1 VRTLRALPLTLVSLC
16 LLALSTAA
24 AHAATLDGG
33 IGFGGIF
40 VPSGGATLVTA
51 TGIDITLAVVTAT
64 AGDFVPA
71 AGASAAFSHLN
82 FAPPNTPI
90 EPLWTV
96 IVGPTTY
103 AFDLSDVTVDLQTVA
118 ELNLSG
124 NGTLMATGFDD
135 TAGEWTFSGQEGN
148 VFFTFSAITSVP
160 VPEPGTGLL
169 VGLGLAGLGVGR
181 RR

>member
-16 LLALSTAA
+16 LLVLSTATAQA
-24 AHAATLDGG
+24 ASLSGG
-33 IGFGGIF
+33 IGFGGLF
-40 VPSGGATLVTA
+40 TPSGGATLDTA
-51 TGIDITLAVVTAT
+51 TGIDITFATVTAT

-71 AGASAAFSHLN
+71 AGAAATFSHLN

-96 IVGPTTY
+96 AVGATTY
-103 AFDLSDVTVDLQTVA
+103 SFDLSGLNVDLQTAAV
-118 ELNLSG
+118 LNLSG
-124 NGTLMATGFDD
+124 DGTLMATGFDN

-160 VPEPGTGLL
+160 IPEPGTALLLGLGL
-169 VGLGLAGLGVGR
+169 VGLGVER

>member
-1 VRTLRALPLTLVSLC
+1 MRTLRALPLTLMSLC
-16 LLALSTAA
+16 LLGLSTATVQ
-24 AHAATLDGG
+24 AATLDGG
-33 IGFGGIF
+33 IGFGGVF
-40 VPSGGATLVTA
+40 ATSGGATLDTA
-51 TGIDITLAVVTAT
+51 TGIDISLAIVTTA

-71 AGASAAFSHLN
+71 VGATASFSHLN

-96 IVGPTTY
+96 TVGPTTY
-103 AFDLSDVTVDLQTVA
+103 SFDLSDVTVDLQTAA

-124 NGTLMATGFDD
+124 NGTLMAPGFDD
-135 TAGEWTFSGQEGN
+135 TPGEWTFSGQNGN

-160 VPEPGTGLL
+160 IPEPGTGLL
-169 VGLGLAGLGVGR
+169 LGLGLFGLGVVR